1 MTIRRRRTI
10 GPRNRR
16 VIEKRVRFADAATQ
30 KAARRII
37 KKYRNHQIKRPQKS
51 GSLLRNIA
59 KSGINMGQKIY
70 LRKDKTLVQKQ

>member
-10 GPRNRR
+10 GQRNRH

-30 KAARRII
+30 KTARRII
-37 KKYRNHQIKRPQKS
+37 KKYRNHRRKKYQK
-51 GSLLRNIA
+51 GRSLLGNIT
-59 KSGINMGQKIY
+59 KWGINMGQKIY